1 MKFGT
6 TQTSRIDSG
15 SNRNNASRK
24 LGSSFQNAHSTLAK
38 ISRRRISAACA
49 RVGALESGF
58 TVEPCATINSVPFGL
73 RSTLTILP
81 QRTRRAQR
89 SGSPNSL
96 RDLWASVVNLW
107 FVKFRTYKN
116 TDLRVS
122 EVGFG
127 LWTISTGWW
136 GNFTEG
142 EAIALMH
149 KAFDLGITLFDAAD
163 TYGNGLSEELIA
175 KAFPN
180 QRDEIV
186 IATKVGYDFVHHG
199 EARGR
204 GQREIP
210 QDSSPEAITRATEA
224 ALKRLKT
231 DRIDLLQLHNI
242 RMEQV
247 SDDALW
253 KTLEKLKAEG
263 KVRYYGIA
271 LGPAI
276 GWLYEGV
283 NSICE
288 RDLTSVQHI
297 YNMLEQHPWRAFH
310 DAATDAGKN
319 TMFLIRVTHS
329 SGMLEGKYTSETK
342 FPPTDHRSHRPRSWL
357 LNGVKKVDQLRL
369 LENAERTLG
378 QAALQWL
385 LADDRVAST
394 LPNIYNEEQLVEFAK
409 APDTAPLTS
418 DDMVKIEEL
427 YSANFGLEEEPPKFK
442 GTMELPKETAAV

>member
-1 MKFGT
+1 M
-6 TQTSRIDSG
+6 RY
-15 SNRNNASRK
+15 
-24 LGSSFQNAHSTLAK
+24 
-38 ISRRRISAACA
+38 
-49 RVGALESGF
+49 
-58 TVEPCATINSVPFGL
+58 
-73 RSTLTILP
+73 
-81 QRTRRAQR
+81 
-89 SGSPNSL
+89 
-96 RDLWASVVNLW
+96 
-107 FVKFRTYKN
+107 RTYKN
-116 TDLRVS
+116 TDLAVS

-142 EAIALMH
+142 EATKLMH

-175 KAFPN
+175 KAFPK

-186 IATKVGYDFVHHG
+186 IATKVGYDFVTHG

-210 QDSSPEAITRATEA
+210 QDFSPEAISRATDA
-224 ALKRLKT
+224 ALKRLRT

-247 SDDALW
+247 DDDAVW
-253 KTLEKLKAEG
+253 VALEKLKASG

-283 NSICE
+283 NCIRE
-288 RDLTSVQHI
+288 REITSVQHI
-297 YNMLEQHPWRAFH
+297 YNMLEQHPGRAIH
-310 DAATDAGKN
+310 DAATEAGKD

-329 SGMLEGKYTSETK
+329 SGMLEGKYTAETT

-357 LNGVKKVDQLRL
+357 LNGIKKIDQLRF
-369 LENAERTLG
+369 LETSERTLG

-385 LADDRVAST
+385 LADERVAST
-394 LPNIYNEEQLVEFAK
+394 LPNIYEEPQLIEFAK
-409 APDTAPLTS
+409 APECPALTN
-418 DDMVKIEEL
+418 DDMAKIDKL
-427 YSANFGLEEEPPKFK
+427 YLDNFGLEPEVPKFK
-442 GTMELPKETAAV
+442 GTMEMPKETAAV